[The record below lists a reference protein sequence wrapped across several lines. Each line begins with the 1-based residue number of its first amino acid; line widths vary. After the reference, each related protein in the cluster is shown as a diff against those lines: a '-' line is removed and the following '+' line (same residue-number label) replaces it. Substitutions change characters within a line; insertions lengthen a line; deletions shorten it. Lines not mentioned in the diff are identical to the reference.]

1 MLQIWANKKLPR
13 VSKCPMGENSPNLVT
28 LFSIP
33 FIISALVESIEKC
46 TYAFQNVGDLEQKH
60 KREKKPA

>member
-1 MLQIWANKKLPR
+1 
-13 VSKCPMGENSPNLVT
+13 MGENYPNLVT

-60 KREKKPA
+60 KREKACLINAYILPGS